1 LLEEKLKN
9 TKIKDKHKMEQLI
22 EEIYEKYNPCT
33 IILHGSATKGGYVN
47 EISDID
53 LIVVSE
59 KFEKID
65 MEDRFVYLLE
75 ISQRHDLRA
84 EIFGYTKKEFLKMIE
99 NINFFI
105 LDAIF
110 YGLVLKDDENFWD
123 KIIDKFKEAK
133 AKYCLQK
140 TETNGW
146 KFKNDNSML
155 LK

>member
-1 LLEEKLKN
+1 LLEEKLKK

-33 IILHGSATKGGYVN
+33 IILHGSALKGEYVN

-65 MEDRFVYLLE
+65 MEDRFVNLLE

-123 KIIDKFKEAK
+123 KIIDKFKEARSK
-133 AKYCLQK
+133 ILS
-140 TETNGW
+140 T
-146 KFKNDNSML
+146 KN
-155 LK
+155 

>member
-1 LLEEKLKN
+1 MKW
-9 TKIKDKHKMEQLI
+9 LI

-33 IILHGSATKGGYVN
+33 IILHGSALKGECVN

-59 KFEKID
+59 EFEKID
-65 MEDRFVYLLE
+65 MEDRFVNLLE
-75 ISQRHDLRA
+75 ITQRYDLKA
-84 EIFGYTKKEFLKMIE
+84 EIFGYTKQEFLNMKE

-105 LDAIF
+105 LDAVF

-123 KIIDKFKEAK
+123 KIIDRFKEVE

-146 KFKNDNSML
+146 KFKNDSS
-155 LK
+155 KSQE